1 MGKCRRALHVEIS
14 VKKVDEIYRWESPM
28 HNQDKNNRA
37 QWETKE
43 EKGRLEKHMA
53 TARCK
58 GKSNFKI
65 DIISLFIFLST
76 CSLSK
81 VSLRKFFCR
90 PTSLSQ

>member
-1 MGKCRRALHVEIS
+1 LHVEIS

-53 TARCK
+53 TASGK
-58 GKSNFKI
+58 G
-65 DIISLFIFLST
+65 
-76 CSLSK
+76 
-81 VSLRKFFCR
+81 
-90 PTSLSQ
+90 